1 MGNSSASL
9 NQANLLSGALDVIVV
24 RHPDGSLHSS
34 PFHVKFGK
42 MRLLRSHDASVYIRV
57 NDQPIGLRMK
67 LNSEGHG
74 YFPRTTLKSPTQSP
88 LLSPQKPP
96 EEVKAKGRGW
106 WPFSKSVAVELPTP
120 SLTVEEEEQP
130 GAELSLCG
138 HLIREAED
146 KATVFQRHKVNSE
159 EFSSDPQAFISHPNL
174 IVKLYDCYYDW
185 QAALPMIL
193 SLFVFKQP
201 LLTLSASSSRAI
213 PELDISDPEIQ
224 VDSIY
229 LNSEQLLSLQLKN
242 GANTVTYT
250 VRSSLQG
257 ESTLCGKVF
266 LWGHTDK
273 IVISDVDGTITRSDV
288 LGHLLPMV
296 GRDWSHSGVV
306 KLFNSIL
313 ANGFKVMYLTAR
325 AIGQVERTKD
335 YLEGLSQD
343 DLMLPEGPVIT
354 SPDDLFKSFVREVIK
369 KQPHKFKAKV
379 LQQIASL
386 YPAECCPF
394 YAGFGNRDTDAIAYR
409 AAGVQPDR
417 IFIINPKGSVLVF
430 NNSTHLTTYAGIT
443 ELAEQ
448 MFPQTTSDSRYSSPD
463 YWKIPVAPLITDD
476 LV

>member
-1 MGNSSASL
+1 MGNSSGSL

-34 PFHVKFGK
+34 PFHVKFGRMK
-42 MRLLRSHDASVYIRV
+42 LLQSHDASVYIRV
-57 NDQPIGLRMK
+57 NGQPIGLRMK

-74 YFPRTTLKSPTQSP
+74 YFPKTATQSP
-88 LLSPQKPP
+88 SFSPRKQP

-106 WPFSKSVAVELPTP
+106 WPFSKAVVVELPTP
-120 SLTVEEEEQP
+120 SLTLEVEEEEP

-146 KATVFQRHKVNSE
+146 KEIVFQRHKVNCE
-159 EFSSDPQAFISHPNL
+159 EFSSDPQVFISHPYL
-174 IVKLYDCYYDW
+174 IVKLYDCYYEW
-185 QAALPMIL
+185 PTALPMIL

-201 LLTLSASSSRAI
+201 LLTLSAASSRAI
-213 PELDISDPEIQ
+213 AELDISEPDIE
-224 VDSIY
+224 VDSLY
-229 LNSEQLLSLQLKN
+229 LNSDQLLSLQLEN

-257 ESTLCGKVF
+257 ESILCGKVF
-266 LWGHTDK
+266 LWDHTDK

-313 ANGFKVMYLTAR
+313 ANGYKVMYLTAR
-325 AIGQVERTKD
+325 AIGQVEGTKD

-379 LQQIASL
+379 LRQIASL
-386 YPAECCPF
+386 YPADCCPF

-463 YWKIPVAPLITDD
+463 YWKIPLTPLIADD
-476 LV
+476 LD